1 MEIVVSISL
10 REILN
15 NYDFNR
21 YCEISGLN
29 PWCINEGLA
38 SGDEIVE
45 LTRDAA
51 KYIGIDI

>member
-51 KYIGIDI
+51 KYIGINI